1 MAIHC
6 SILAWRIPWIEEPG
20 RLQSMGH
27 TDSDMTEQ
35 LTLSFALCSSRCS
48 VSKSCPLFAIQWTA
62 ALSHAWFFATLWT
75 VAWQASL
82 SSLSP
87 KVCSS
92 SGPLS
97 WWCYPSISPSVTLI
111 SSCLKTFSASASF
124 PLNQLFT
131 WGGQSIKASVL
142 ASVLPMNIQDWFP
155 LRLTCLISLLSKGL

>member
-1 MAIHC
+1 MNKYSAKENIWT
-6 SILAWRIPWIEEPG
+6 ANTNRE
-20 RLQSMGH
+20 
-27 TDSDMTEQ
+27 
-35 LTLSFALCSSRCS
+35 RCS
-48 VSKSCPLFAIQWTA
+48 TSLVIQFISVQS
-62 ALSHAWFFATLWT
+62 LSRVWFFATLWT

-142 ASVLPMNIQDWFP
+142 ASVLPMTIQDWFP
-155 LRLTCLISLLSKGL
+155 LRLTGFISLLSKGLWRVFSSTTIQKHQFFGDQPSL